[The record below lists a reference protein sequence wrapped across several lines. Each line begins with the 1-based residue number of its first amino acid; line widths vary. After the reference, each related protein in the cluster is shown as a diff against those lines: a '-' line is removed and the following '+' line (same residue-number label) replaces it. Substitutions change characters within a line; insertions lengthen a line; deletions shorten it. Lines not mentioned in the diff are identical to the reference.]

1 MWPNTTHDDDERVA
15 VSRALRGVALTSARG
30 RRCARRPVL
39 IGLAMLTLLSVA
51 IPSRADRAHEHGVST
66 LDVVIERDAVSLAW
80 ETPLDGILGF
90 EHRARSEAQRRAVD
104 ALRLALR
111 EPDRWFAVTAGG
123 PCRAQVQRAA
133 SPVFEPNDH
142 PGPHADL
149 EYALRFSCDGPIAG
163 ARVQARVF
171 ERYPKLREMRVR
183 VVDAQGKQRAVRLT
197 ARKPSFT
204 W

>member
-1 MWPNTTHDDDERVA
+1 MWPNSTHDDEGRVA
-15 VSRALRGVALTSARG
+15 ARRALHGLARTRARG
-30 RRCARRPVL
+30 RRGALRRVL
-39 IGLAMLTLLSVA
+39 IGLTMLTLLPVA

-111 EPDRWFAVTAGG
+111 EPDRWFVVSAGG

-149 EYALRFSCDGPIAG
+149 EYALRFRCDGPIASG
-163 ARVQARVF
+163 RVEARVF
-171 ERYPKLREMRVR
+171 ERYPKLREVRVR
-183 VVDAQGKQRAVRLT
+183 MVDAQGRQRAIRLT
-197 ARKPSFT
+197 ARRPSFT